1 MTVNAMIQTSHCTYN
16 YDANRQHSLTHELAA
31 YTVIIGYNIVW
42 SGLCECNE
50 HHPLQTCCNL
60 IISW

>member
-1 MTVNAMIQTSHCTYN
+1 MDQKQFSNSNVSVRSAIITA
-16 YDANRQHSLTHELAA
+16 RGLL
-31 YTVIIGYNIVW
+31 IGYNIVC

-60 IISW
+60 